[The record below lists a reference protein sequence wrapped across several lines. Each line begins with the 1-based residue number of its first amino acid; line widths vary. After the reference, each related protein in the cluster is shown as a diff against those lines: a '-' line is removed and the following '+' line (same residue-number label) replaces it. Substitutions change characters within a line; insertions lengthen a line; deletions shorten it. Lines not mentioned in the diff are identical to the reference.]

1 VRAAT
6 PESSTAAPGAT
17 LTARVRTPLRAFEL
31 DLEVRAAAG
40 APLALVGRSG
50 SGKTSM
56 LRAIAGLLSPR
67 DGRVELG
74 DSVWLDTGRGV
85 DLAPERR
92 GCGFL
97 FQDYALFPSMSAWRN
112 VAYGMR
118 GPRRERREAALA
130 MLERFGVAALAEAR
144 PATLSG
150 GERQRVAL
158 ARALAAR
165 PPVLLLDEP
174 LAALDSTTRRE
185 AIAELRA
192 VFAETATP
200 VVLVTHSFEEAAVLA
215 GELVVIDAGR
225 EVQRG
230 TAASISASP
239 ASPFVADFA
248 GAVVLRGE
256 AVGEGDLTLVRLPAG
271 AEVWSADRARG
282 PVSLSVF
289 PWEISIE
296 VGGPMP
302 AGAPGVPAL
311 GAPGVPALGAPGVPA
326 LGAPGATDASLPG
339 APTTGAAFATDA
351 RPSVAPVDSRLN
363 RLACEV
369 TSVTTIGSRAR
380 VGLAAPEPL
389 VAEVT
394 AASAARLDLRPGA
407 RVVAVW
413 KATATRLIG
422 DA

>member
-1 VRAAT
+1 MA
-6 PESSTAAPGAT
+6 G
-17 LTARVRTPLRAFEL
+17 
-31 DLEVRAAAG
+31 AG
-40 APLALVGRSG
+40 APVALVGRSG

-56 LRAIAGLLSPR
+56 LRVIAGLLAPR
-67 DGRVELG
+67 EGRVALG
-74 DSVWLDTGRGV
+74 DSVWLDTDGGI

-97 FQDYALFPSMSAWRN
+97 FQDYALFPQMSAWRN

-118 GPRRERREAALA
+118 GPRRDRREAAVA
-130 MLERFGVAALAEAR
+130 ALERFGVAGLAEAR
-144 PATLSG
+144 PGTMSG

-185 AIAELRA
+185 AIGELRK
-192 VFAETATP
+192 VFAEAGTP
-200 VVLVTHSFEEAAVLA
+200 VVLVTHSFEEAAALA
-215 GELVVIDAGR
+215 GELIVIDAGR
-225 EVQRG
+225 EIQRG
-230 TAASISASP
+230 TAATISASP
-239 ASPFVADFA
+239 ASAFVADFA

-256 AVGEGDLTLVRLPAG
+256 ASGEGDLTLVRLPGG

-296 VGGPMP
+296 
-302 AGAPGVPAL
+302 APGTP
-311 GAPGVPALGAPGVPA
+311 
-326 LGAPGATDASLPG
+326 PGAA
-339 APTTGAAFATDA
+339 
-351 RPSVAPVDSRLN
+351 DSRLN

-369 TSVTTIGSRAR
+369 TTVTAIGSRAR

-389 VAEVT
+389 VAEIT
-394 AASAARLDLRPGA
+394 TASATRLALRPGTP
-407 RVVAVW
+407 VTAVW
-413 KATATRLIG
+413 KATATRLIA
-422 DA
+422 D

>member
-1 VRAAT
+1 
-6 PESSTAAPGAT
+6 
-17 LTARVRTPLRAFEL
+17 
-31 DLEVRAAAG
+31 
-40 APLALVGRSG
+40 
-50 SGKTSM
+50 M

-67 DGRVELG
+67 EGRVELG
-74 DSVWLDTGRGV
+74 GSVWLDTERGV

-97 FQDYALFPSMSAWRN
+97 FQDYALFPRMSVWRN
-112 VAYGMR
+112 VAYGMG
-118 GPRRERREAALA
+118 GPRRERRAAALA
-130 MLERFGVAALAEAR
+130 LLERFGVAGLAEAR
-144 PATLSG
+144 PGTLSG

-165 PPVLLLDEP
+165 PAALLLDEP

-185 AIAELRA
+185 AIGELRA
-192 VFAETATP
+192 VFAAAATP
-200 VVLVTHSFEEAAVLA
+200 VVLVTHSFEEAAALA

-230 TAASISASP
+230 TAAEISAAP
-239 ASPFVADFA
+239 ASAFVADFA

-256 AVGEGDLTLVRLPAG
+256 ASGEGGLTLVRLPGGG
-271 AEVWSADRARG
+271 AVWSADEARG

-296 VGGPMP
+296 
-302 AGAPGVPAL
+302 A
-311 GAPGVPALGAPGVPA
+311 
-326 LGAPGATDASLPG
+326 
-339 APTTGAAFATDA
+339 
-351 RPSVAPVDSRLN
+351 VAPATAAASEPPADSRLN

-369 TSVTTIGSRAR
+369 TTVTTVGSRAR
-380 VGLAAPEPL
+380 IGLAAPEAL
-389 VAEVT
+389 VAEIT

-413 KATATRLIG
+413 KATATRLIA
-422 DA
+422 D

>member
-1 VRAAT
+1 VSGLEAQ
-6 PESSTAAPGAT
+6 
-17 LTARVRTPLRAFEL
+17 VRTGLRGFDL
-31 DLEVRAAAG
+31 DLELRAAAG

-67 DGRVELG
+67 EGRVALG
-74 DSVWLDTGRGV
+74 DSAWLDTERDI

-97 FQDYALFPSMSAWRN
+97 FQDYALFPRMSAWRN
-112 VAYGMR
+112 VAYGVG
-118 GPRRERREAALA
+118 GPRRERRPRALA

-144 PATLSG
+144 PATMSG

-174 LAALDSTTRRE
+174 LSALDSTTRRE
-185 AIAELRA
+185 AIGELRS
-192 VFAETATP
+192 VFAETGTP
-200 VVLVTHSFEEAAVLA
+200 VVLVTHSFEEAATLA

-225 EVQRG
+225 EIQRG
-230 TAASISASP
+230 SAAAISASP
-239 ASPFVADFA
+239 ASAFVADFA

-256 AVGEGDLTLVRLPAG
+256 ASGDGDLTLVRLPGGGEA
-271 AEVWSADRARG
+271 WSADLARG

-296 VGGPMP
+296 AGDGAP
-302 AGAPGVPAL
+302 AG
-311 GAPGVPALGAPGVPA
+311 
-326 LGAPGATDASLPG
+326 
-339 APTTGAAFATDA
+339 
-351 RPSVAPVDSRLN
+351 SRLN

-369 TSVTTIGSRAR
+369 ANVTTIGSRTR
-380 VGLAAPEPL
+380 VGLLAPEPL
-389 VAEVT
+389 VAEIT
-394 AASAARLDLRPGA
+394 TASAERLDLRPGA
-407 RVVAVW
+407 LVTAVW
-413 KATATRLIG
+413 KATATRLIA

>member
-1 VRAAT
+1 V
-6 PESSTAAPGAT
+6 SAT
-17 LTARVRTPLRAFEL
+17 LTARARTPLRGF
-31 DLEVRAAAG
+31 DLELELSAAAG

-56 LRAIAGLLSPR
+56 LRTIAGLLSPAS
-67 DGRVELG
+67 GRVALG
-74 DSVWLDTGRGV
+74 ETAWLDTERDI

-97 FQDYALFPSMSAWRN
+97 FQDYALFPRMNAWRN

-118 GPRRERREAALA
+118 GPRRERRPAALA

-144 PATLSG
+144 PATMSG

-158 ARALAAR
+158 ARALATQ

-185 AIAELRA
+185 AIGELRA
-192 VFAETATP
+192 VFAETGTP
-200 VVLVTHSFEEAAVLA
+200 VVLVTHSFEEAAALA
-215 GELVVIDAGR
+215 GELIVMDAGR
-225 EVQRG
+225 EIQRG
-230 TAASISASP
+230 TAAEISASP
-239 ASPFVADFA
+239 ASAFVADFS
-248 GAVVLRGE
+248 GAVVLHGE
-256 AVGEGDLTLVRLPAG
+256 ASAYGDLTLVWLPGG

-296 VGGPMP
+296 
-302 AGAPGVPAL
+302 AGAEPARA
-311 GAPGVPALGAPGVPA
+311 G
-326 LGAPGATDASLPG
+326 
-339 APTTGAAFATDA
+339 
-351 RPSVAPVDSRLN
+351 VDSRLN

-369 TSVTTIGSRAR
+369 TTVTTIGSRAR
-380 VGLAAPEPL
+380 IGLAAPEPL
-389 VAEVT
+389 VAEIT
-394 AASAARLDLRPGA
+394 AASAARLDLRPGSPA
-407 RVVAVW
+407 TAVW
-413 KATATRLIG
+413 KATATRLIA

>member
-1 VRAAT
+1 
-6 PESSTAAPGAT
+6 
-17 LTARVRTPLRAFEL
+17 
-31 DLEVRAAAG
+31 
-40 APLALVGRSG
+40 
-50 SGKTSM
+50 M
-56 LRAIAGLLSPR
+56 LRGIAGLLSPAE
-67 DGRVELG
+67 GRVELG
-74 DSVWLDTGRGV
+74 GSVWLDTERKV

-97 FQDYALFPSMSAWRN
+97 FQDYALFPRMSAWRN
-112 VAYGMR
+112 VAYGIG
-118 GPRRERREAALA
+118 GPRRERRPAALA

-144 PATLSG
+144 PATMSG
-150 GERQRVAL
+150 GECQRVAL

-165 PPVLLLDEP
+165 PPALLLDEP
-174 LAALDSTTRRE
+174 LSALDSTTRRE
-185 AIAELRA
+185 AISELRA

-230 TAASISASP
+230 SAAAISAAP
-239 ASPFVADFA
+239 ASAFVADFA

-256 AVGEGDLTLVRLPAG
+256 ASREGDLTLVRLPGG

-296 VGGPMP
+296 AGEAPPP
-302 AGAPGVPAL
+302 A
-311 GAPGVPALGAPGVPA
+311 
-326 LGAPGATDASLPG
+326 
-339 APTTGAAFATDA
+339 
-351 RPSVAPVDSRLN
+351 DSRLN

-369 TSVTTIGSRAR
+369 TTVTTIGSRAR
-380 VGLAAPEPL
+380 VGLAAPEPV
-389 VAEVT
+389 VAEIT
-394 AASAARLDLRPGA
+394 AASAARLDLRAGA

-413 KATATRLIG
+413 KATATRLIA
-422 DA
+422 D

>member
-1 VRAAT
+1 V
-6 PESSTAAPGAT
+6 
-17 LTARVRTPLRAFEL
+17 EL
-31 DLEVRAAAG
+31 EAVAG
-40 APLALVGRSG
+40 TPLALVGRSG

-67 DGRVELG
+67 EGRVALG
-74 DSVWLDTGRGV
+74 GSVWLDTERGV

-97 FQDYALFPSMSAWRN
+97 FQDYALFPRMSAWRN

-118 GPRRERREAALA
+118 GPRRERRAAALA
-130 MLERFGVAALAEAR
+130 MLERLGVAALAEAR
-144 PATLSG
+144 PATMSG

-165 PPVLLLDEP
+165 PPALLLDEP

-185 AIAELRA
+185 AIGELRA
-192 VFAETATP
+192 VFAEAATP
-200 VVLVTHSFEEAAVLA
+200 VVLVTHSFEEAAALA

-225 EVQRG
+225 EIQRG
-230 TAASISASP
+230 SAAAISAAP
-239 ASPFVADFA
+239 ASAFVADFA

-256 AVGEGDLTLVRLPAG
+256 ASGAGGLTLVRLPG
-271 AEVWSADRARG
+271 GGEVWSADRGRG
-282 PVSLSVF
+282 PASASVF

-296 VGGPMP
+296 
-302 AGAPGVPAL
+302 AG
-311 GAPGVPALGAPGVPA
+311 
-326 LGAPGATDASLPG
+326 
-339 APTTGAAFATDA
+339 GAATAA
-351 RPSVAPVDSRLN
+351 AGSPADSRLN
-363 RLACEV
+363 RLTCEV
-369 TSVTTIGSRAR
+369 ITVTTIGSRAR

-389 VAEVT
+389 VAEIT

-413 KATATRLIG
+413 KATATRLISG
-422 DA
+422 T

>member
-1 VRAAT
+1 
-6 PESSTAAPGAT
+6 
-17 LTARVRTPLRAFEL
+17 
-31 DLEVRAAAG
+31 
-40 APLALVGRSG
+40 
-50 SGKTSM
+50 M
-56 LRAIAGLLSPR
+56 LRAIAGLLSPQE
-67 DGRVELG
+67 GRVELG
-74 DSVWLDTGRGV
+74 DSVWLDTERGI

-97 FQDYALFPSMSAWRN
+97 FQDYALFPRMSGWRN
-112 VAYGMR
+112 VAYGIG
-118 GPRRERREAALA
+118 GPRRARREAALA

-144 PATLSG
+144 PPTMSG

-185 AIAELRA
+185 AIGELRA

-200 VVLVTHSFEEAAVLA
+200 AVLVTHSFEEAAVLA

-230 TAASISASP
+230 SAAAISAAP
-239 ASPFVADFA
+239 ASAFVADFA

-256 AVGEGDLTLVRLPAG
+256 ASGEGDLTLVRLPG
-271 AEVWSADRARG
+271 GGEVWSADRARG

-296 VGGPMP
+296 AGELPPTAGP
-302 AGAPGVPAL
+302 G
-311 GAPGVPALGAPGVPA
+311 
-326 LGAPGATDASLPG
+326 
-339 APTTGAAFATDA
+339 
-351 RPSVAPVDSRLN
+351 DSRLN
-363 RLACEV
+363 RLSCEV
-369 TSVTTIGSRAR
+369 TTVTTIGSRAR
-380 VGLAAPEPL
+380 VGLAAPELL

-394 AASAARLDLRPGA
+394 AVSAARLGLRAGTP
-407 RVVAVW
+407 VVAVW
-413 KATATRLIG
+413 KATATRLIA
-422 DA
+422 DV

>member
-1 VRAAT
+1 MRVGGTLAA
-6 PESSTAAPGAT
+6 G
-17 LTARVRTPLRAFEL
+17 VRTPLREFEL
-31 DLEVRAAAG
+31 KLDVRAAPG
-40 APLALVGRSG
+40 VPLALVGRSG

-56 LRAIAGLLSPR
+56 LRAIAGLLSPQE
-67 DGRVELG
+67 GRVELG
-74 DSVWLDTGRGV
+74 GSVWLDTERRV

-97 FQDYALFPSMSAWRN
+97 FQDYALFPRMSAWRN
-112 VAYGMR
+112 VAYGI
-118 GPRRERREAALA
+118 GGARRERRGAALA
-130 MLERFGVAALAEAR
+130 MLERFGVAALADAR
-144 PATLSG
+144 PTTMSG

-174 LAALDSTTRRE
+174 LSALDSTTRRE
-185 AIAELRA
+185 AIGELRA
-192 VFAETATP
+192 VFAESATP

-225 EVQRG
+225 EIQRG
-230 TAASISASP
+230 GAAAISAAP
-239 ASPFVADFA
+239 ASAFVADFA

-256 AVGEGDLTLVRLPAG
+256 ARAEGDLTAVRLPGGGEA
-271 AEVWSADRARG
+271 WSADRARG

-296 VGGPMP
+296 AADVAATGGQGAPDAVA
-302 AGAPGVPAL
+302 AGAGR
-311 GAPGVPALGAPGVPA
+311 API
-326 LGAPGATDASLPG
+326 
-339 APTTGAAFATDA
+339 
-351 RPSVAPVDSRLN
+351 DSRLN

-369 TSVTTIGSRAR
+369 TAVTAIGSRTR

-394 AASAARLDLRPGA
+394 GASAARLDLRPGA

-413 KATATRLIG
+413 KATATRLIP
-422 DA
+422 D

>member
-1 VRAAT
+1 MKGLASAGPSTSAAL
-6 PESSTAAPGAT
+6 AAGAH
-17 LTARVRTPLRAFEL
+17 TPLRGFDLE
-31 DLEVRAAAG
+31 LEVRADAG
-40 APLALVGRSG
+40 TAVALVGRSG

-56 LRAIAGLLSPR
+56 LRAIAGLMSPR
-67 DGRVELG
+67 EGRIGLG
-74 DSVWLDTGRGV
+74 DAVWFDAERGI

-97 FQDYALFPSMSAWRN
+97 FQDYALFPRMSAWRN
-112 VAYGMR
+112 VAYGIG
-118 GPRRERREAALA
+118 GPRRDRRAAALA

-144 PATLSG
+144 PPTMSG

-174 LAALDSTTRRE
+174 LSALDSTTRRE
-185 AIAELRA
+185 AIGELRA

-200 VVLVTHSFEEAAVLA
+200 VVLVTHSFEEAAALA

-230 TAASISASP
+230 SAAEISATP
-239 ASPFVADFA
+239 ASAFVADFS

-256 AVGEGDLTLVRLPAG
+256 AHGEGGLTVVRLPGG
-271 AEVWSADRARG
+271 AEVWSADEARG

-289 PWEISIE
+289 PWEISLE
-296 VGGPMP
+296 VGAP
-302 AGAPGVPAL
+302 AAAAP
-311 GAPGVPALGAPGVPA
+311 
-326 LGAPGATDASLPG
+326 
-339 APTTGAAFATDA
+339 
-351 RPSVAPVDSRLN
+351 DSRLN

-369 TSVTTIGSRAR
+369 VSVTTIGSRAR

-389 VAEVT
+389 VAEIT
-394 AASAARLDLRPGA
+394 AASAVRLDLRPGT
-407 RVVAVW
+407 RVTAVW
-413 KATATRLIG
+413 KATATRLIA
-422 DA
+422 D

>member
-1 VRAAT
+1 VSGEGPAVEGSLRAQ
-6 PESSTAAPGAT
+6 
-17 LTARVRTPLRAFEL
+17 VRTPLRGFEL
-31 DLEVRAAAG
+31 GLEFEAVAG
-40 APLALVGRSG
+40 VPVALVGRSG

-56 LRAIAGLLSPR
+56 LRAIAGLLSPAE
-67 DGRVELG
+67 GRVGLG
-74 DSVWLDTGRGV
+74 DAVWLDTERGV

-97 FQDYALFPSMSAWRN
+97 FQDYALFPRMSAWRN
-112 VAYGMR
+112 VAYGIG
-118 GPRRERREAALA
+118 GPRGERRAAAMA
-130 MLERFGVAALAEAR
+130 MLERFGVGALAEAR
-144 PATLSG
+144 PGAMSG

-174 LAALDSTTRRE
+174 LSALDSTTRRA
-185 AIAELRA
+185 AIGELRA
-192 VFAETATP
+192 VFAEAEAP
-200 VVLVTHSFEEAAVLA
+200 VVLVTHSFEEAALLA
-215 GELVVIDAGR
+215 GELIVIDAGR

-230 TAASISASP
+230 TAAAISAAP

-248 GAVVLRGE
+248 GAVVLQGE
-256 AVGEGDLTLVRLPAG
+256 ATAAGDLTRVRLPG
-271 AEVWSADRARG
+271 GGEVWSADAARG

-296 VGGPMP
+296 AGEAP
-302 AGAPGVPAL
+302 ASG
-311 GAPGVPALGAPGVPA
+311 
-326 LGAPGATDASLPG
+326 
-339 APTTGAAFATDA
+339 
-351 RPSVAPVDSRLN
+351 DSRLN

-369 TSVTTIGSRAR
+369 TAVTTIGSRAR

-413 KATATRLIG
+413 KATATRLI
-422 DA
+422 AEA

>member
-1 VRAAT
+1 M
-6 PESSTAAPGAT
+6 
-17 LTARVRTPLRAFEL
+17 TARDPSAHGTLAAGVRHPLREFEL
-31 DLEVRAAAG
+31 TLEVRAEAG
-40 APLALVGRSG
+40 VPLALVGRSG

-56 LRAIAGLLSPR
+56 LRAIAGLLSPEE
-67 DGRVELG
+67 GRVELG
-74 DSVWLDTGRGV
+74 DSVWLDTERGV

-97 FQDYALFPSMSAWRN
+97 FQDYALFPRMSARRN
-112 VAYGMR
+112 VAYGMS
-118 GPRRERREAALA
+118 GPRRERRAAATA
-130 MLERFGVAALAEAR
+130 MLERFGVAALADAR
-144 PATLSG
+144 PATMSG

-165 PPVLLLDEP
+165 PPMLLLDEP
-174 LAALDSTTRRE
+174 LSALDSTTRRE
-185 AIAELRA
+185 AIGELRA

-230 TAASISASP
+230 SAAAISAAP
-239 ASPFVADFA
+239 ASAFVADFA
-248 GAVVLRGE
+248 GAMVLRGE
-256 AVGEGDLTLVRLPAG
+256 AGGEGGLTRVRLPG
-271 AEVWSADRARG
+271 GGEVWSADEARG

-296 VGGPMP
+296 VGGAAAME
-302 AGAPGVPAL
+302 ADSR
-311 GAPGVPALGAPGVPA
+311 
-326 LGAPGATDASLPG
+326 APGAP
-339 APTTGAAFATDA
+339 AATLEG
-351 RPSVAPVDSRLN
+351 DSRLN

-369 TSVTTIGSRAR
+369 TSLTTVGSRAR

-394 AASAARLDLRPGA
+394 AASAGRLDLRPGA

-413 KATATRLIG
+413 KATATRLIA
-422 DA
+422 D

>member
-1 VRAAT
+1 MKGLASAGPSTSAAL
-6 PESSTAAPGAT
+6 AAGAH
-17 LTARVRTPLRAFEL
+17 TPLRGFDLE
-31 DLEVRAAAG
+31 LEVRADAG
-40 APLALVGRSG
+40 TAVALVGRSG

-56 LRAIAGLLSPR
+56 LRAIAGLMSPR
-67 DGRVELG
+67 EGRIGLG
-74 DSVWLDTGRGV
+74 DAVWFDAERGI

-97 FQDYALFPSMSAWRN
+97 FQDYALFPRMSAWRN
-112 VAYGMR
+112 VAYGIG
-118 GPRRERREAALA
+118 GPRRDRRAAALA

-144 PATLSG
+144 PPTMSG

-174 LAALDSTTRRE
+174 LSALDSTTRRE
-185 AIAELRA
+185 AIGELRA

-230 TAASISASP
+230 TAAAISAAP
-239 ASPFVADFA
+239 ASAFVADFA

-256 AVGEGDLTLVRLPAG
+256 ASGEGDLTLVRLPAG
-271 AEVWSADRARG
+271 GEVWSADQARG

-289 PWEISIE
+289 PWEISIDAAAAAPPTGGADANPAE
-296 VGGPMP
+296 GSAPPVGDSASGSRARSDAPMP
-302 AGAPGVPAL
+302 G
-311 GAPGVPALGAPGVPA
+311 
-326 LGAPGATDASLPG
+326 S
-339 APTTGAAFATDA
+339 PT
-351 RPSVAPVDSRLN
+351 DSRLN

-369 TSVTTIGSRAR
+369 TAVTTIGSRAR
-380 VGLAAPEPL
+380 IGLAAPEPL
-389 VAEVT
+389 VAEIT
-394 AASAARLDLRPGA
+394 AASAARLDLRPGT

-413 KATATRLIG
+413 KATATRLIA
-422 DA
+422 D

>member
-1 VRAAT
+1 MIVGAAT
-6 PESSTAAPGAT
+6 RTAT
-17 LTARVRTPLRAFEL
+17 LAARARTPLRGFDL
-31 DLEVRAAAG
+31 DLEIAAAPG
-40 APLALVGRSG
+40 TPLALVGRSG

-67 DGRVELG
+67 EGRVESG
-74 DSVWLDTGRGV
+74 DSVWFDAERGV

-97 FQDYALFPSMSAWRN
+97 FQDYALFPRMSAWRN
-112 VAYGMR
+112 VAYGMS
-118 GPRRERREAALA
+118 GPRRERRGAALE

-144 PATLSG
+144 PRTMSG

-174 LAALDSTTRRE
+174 LSALDSTTRRE

-230 TAASISASP
+230 TAAAISAAP
-239 ASPFVADFA
+239 ASAFVADFA

-256 AVGEGDLTLVRLPAG
+256 ASGDGDLTRVRLPG
-271 AEVWSADRARG
+271 GGEIWSADRARG

-296 VGGPMP
+296 AGGGTPHR
-302 AGAPGVPAL
+302 
-311 GAPGVPALGAPGVPA
+311 
-326 LGAPGATDASLPG
+326 D
-339 APTTGAAFATDA
+339 TTE
-351 RPSVAPVDSRLN
+351 DSRLN
-363 RLACEV
+363 RLECEV
-369 TSVTTIGSRAR
+369 TMVTTIGSRAR
-380 VGLAAPEPL
+380 VGLASPEPV
-389 VAEVT
+389 VAEIT
-394 AASAARLDLRPGA
+394 AASATRLDLRPGA

-413 KATATRLIG
+413 KATATRLIP
-422 DA
+422 DAQP

>member
-1 VRAAT
+1 
-6 PESSTAAPGAT
+6 
-17 LTARVRTPLRAFEL
+17 
-31 DLEVRAAAG
+31 
-40 APLALVGRSG
+40 
-50 SGKTSM
+50 M
-56 LRAIAGLLSPR
+56 LRAIAGLLTPR
-67 DGRVELG
+67 EGRVELG

-97 FQDYALFPSMSAWRN
+97 FQDYALFPRMSAWRN
-112 VAYGMR
+112 VAYGMG
-118 GPRRERREAALA
+118 GPRRERRAAATA
-130 MLERFGVAALAEAR
+130 MLERLGVAGLADAR
-144 PATLSG
+144 PTAMSG

-174 LAALDSTTRRE
+174 LSALDSTTRRE
-185 AIAELRA
+185 AIGELRA

-230 TAASISASP
+230 SAAEISAAP
-239 ASPFVADFA
+239 ASAFVADFA

-256 AVGEGDLTLVRLPAG
+256 ARGEGGLTAVRLPG
-271 AEVWSADRARG
+271 GGDVWSADEARG

-296 VGGPMP
+296 
-302 AGAPGVPAL
+302 AGATAIEADSRARRVPS
-311 GAPGVPALGAPGVPA
+311 
-326 LGAPGATDASLPG
+326 ASLEG
-339 APTTGAAFATDA
+339 
-351 RPSVAPVDSRLN
+351 DSRLN
-363 RLACEV
+363 RLPCEV
-369 TSVTTIGSRAR
+369 TSLTTIGSRAR

-389 VAEVT
+389 VAEIT
-394 AASAARLDLRPGA
+394 AASAARLALRPGT

-413 KATATRLIG
+413 KATATRLIA
-422 DA
+422 D

>member
-1 VRAAT
+1 
-6 PESSTAAPGAT
+6 
-17 LTARVRTPLRAFEL
+17 
-31 DLEVRAAAG
+31 
-40 APLALVGRSG
+40 
-50 SGKTSM
+50 M
-56 LRAIAGLLSPR
+56 LRAIAGLLSPQE
-67 DGRVELG
+67 GSVELG
-74 DSVWLDTGRGV
+74 DSVWLDTDAGI

-97 FQDYALFPSMSAWRN
+97 FQDYALFPRMSAWRN
-112 VAYGMR
+112 VAYGMGGKR
-118 GPRRERREAALA
+118 GEKKPAAVA

-144 PATLSG
+144 PSTMSG

-174 LAALDSTTRRE
+174 LSALDSTTRRE
-185 AIAELRA
+185 AIGELRS
-192 VFAETATP
+192 VFAETGTP

-215 GELVVIDAGR
+215 GELVVIDQGR

-230 TAASISASP
+230 SAAEISAAP
-239 ASPFVADFA
+239 ASAFVADFA

-256 AVGEGDLTLVRLPAG
+256 ASREGDLTLVRLPG
-271 AEVWSADRARG
+271 GGEIWSADEARG

-296 VGGPMP
+296 ASGTEAAVAASD
-302 AGAPGVPAL
+302 AGAPSGPGGPATS
-311 GAPGVPALGAPGVPA
+311 PGPPG
-326 LGAPGATDASLPG
+326 
-339 APTTGAAFATDA
+339 
-351 RPSVAPVDSRLN
+351 DSRLN

-369 TSVTTIGSRAR
+369 TSVTAIGSRAR

-394 AASAARLDLRPGA
+394 GASAARLDLRPGA
-407 RVVAVW
+407 RVTAVW
-413 KATATRLIG
+413 KATATRLIA
-422 DA
+422 D

>member
-1 VRAAT
+1 
-6 PESSTAAPGAT
+6 
-17 LTARVRTPLRAFEL
+17 L
-31 DLEVRAAAG
+31 DLELRAVPG
-40 APLALVGRSG
+40 VPLALVGRSG
-50 SGKTSM
+50 SGKTTM

-67 DGRVELG
+67 EGRVELAG
-74 DSVWLDTGRGV
+74 AIWLDTQRRI

-97 FQDYALFPSMSAWRN
+97 FQDYALFPRMNACRN
-112 VAYGMR
+112 VAYGIR
-118 GPRRERREAALA
+118 GTRRERRGRALA
-130 MLERFGVAALAEAR
+130 TLDRFGVAGLAEAR
-144 PATLSG
+144 PGTMSG

-158 ARALAAR
+158 ARTLAAR
-165 PPVLLLDEP
+165 PPLLLLDEP

-185 AIAELRA
+185 AIGELRG
-192 VFAETATP
+192 VFAETGTP
-200 VVLVTHSFEEAAVLA
+200 VVLVTHSFEEAAALA

-230 TAASISASP
+230 SAAAISASP
-239 ASPFVADFA
+239 ASAFVADFS

-256 AVGEGDLTLVRLPAG
+256 ASADGDLTVVRLPG
-271 AEVWSADRARG
+271 GGEVRSADLARG

-296 VGGPMP
+296 SGPEAAPEVG
-302 AGAPGVPAL
+302 A
-311 GAPGVPALGAPGVPA
+311 
-326 LGAPGATDASLPG
+326 
-339 APTTGAAFATDA
+339 
-351 RPSVAPVDSRLN
+351 DSRLN

-369 TSVTTIGSRAR
+369 VTVTTIGSRAR

-394 AASAARLDLRPGA
+394 AASARRLELRPGA
-407 RVVAVW
+407 RVAAVW
-413 KATATRLIG
+413 KATATRLIA